1 MKAGRSDGVRKA
13 VDRKDHMMERL
24 FQTHKIR
31 WQQELNGIWDFQT
44 IQDRKLPEHYTDTM
58 SVPSCWEMTM
68 PYCRYRGLAAY
79 RRTLF
84 LDKSGNLRLLFKGVS
99 HTGLIYLDGKKVG
112 EHYNAYTPFSVV
124 VSHVEAGEH
133 VLELI
138 VDNRFTEESA
148 LHIPNDYFTYGGIT
162 RNAFWEL
169 VPDCYI
175 ERMEFEPEYRNQ
187 KWCADVRVFIR
198 NLSEDAADIDAEI
211 SCAGKTKKLRVTAE
225 AGQISKAACRMEFE
239 QVEAWSMENPRLYLL
254 KTVLC
259 LNGEKVDDLTD
270 RVGFRTVSGANRKI
284 LINEKPIFIKGVNR
298 HEDHG
303 NCGCAIPLALMD
315 ADIKLIKNMGANAVR
330 TCHYPNDE
338 LFLDLCDENGIL
350 VWEESHDRGGDAER
364 ITAPLFRK
372 QSMAVMHEML
382 EYHYN
387 HPSIIIWGCLN
398 EAASDCKEGA
408 AVYQEHL
415 DYLASDQ
422 SRLTTF
428 ASNKSIRDLCLGM
441 ESVCSFNTY
450 PYWYKDEEVSEVLS
464 AMKMRMEETGNGNKP
479 MIISEYGGGGVY
491 NFHDVMHVK
500 WSEEYQA
507 ELITKVTEELFAS
520 QMLAGVFVW
529 QFCDARICQEG
540 ERNWPMR
547 RPLSRNNKG
556 MVDEY
561 RRPKM
566 AYYALKEMF
575 ETM

>member
-1 MKAGRSDGVRKA
+1 MGK
-13 VDRKDHMMERL
+13 MERL
-24 FQTHKIR
+24 FQTHEIR
-31 WQQELNGIWDFQT
+31 KQHELNGIWDFQT
-44 IQDRKLPEHYTDTM
+44 IEEGRLPERYTDTM

-79 RRTLF
+79 RRKIELEE
-84 LDKSGNLRLLFKGVS
+84 SGNLRLLFKGIS
-99 HTGLIYLDGKKVG
+99 HTGTVFLDGKKAG

-124 VSHVEAGEH
+124 IPEVEKGEH
-133 VLELI
+133 ELEVI
-138 VDNRFTEESA
+138 VDNRFTPESA

-175 ERMEFEPEYRNQ
+175 ERMEFEPDCREGR
-187 KWCADVRVFIR
+187 WSARVSVFLK
-198 NLSEDAADIDAEI
+198 NLSETAVDAALEI
-211 SCAGKTKKLRVTAE
+211 RCAGKTEHMKASAEPEGITRVE
-225 AGQISKAACRMEFE
+225 CRMEFE
-239 QVEAWSMENPRLYLL
+239 DVNAWSMETPELYLL
-254 KTVLC
+254 KAVLY
-259 LNGEKVDDLTD
+259 LDGQKADDLVD
-270 RVGFRTVSGANRKI
+270 RAGFRTVRAMNGKI
-284 LINEKPIFIKGVNR
+284 LLNDRPVFIKGVNR

-303 NCGCAIPLALMD
+303 SCGCAIPLALMD
-315 ADIKLIKNMGANAVR
+315 ADIKLIRNLGANAVR

-364 ITAPLFRK
+364 ITALLFRK
-372 QSMAVMHEML
+372 QSMAVMHEMV

-398 EAASDCKEGA
+398 EAASDCEEGA

-415 DYLASDQ
+415 DYLAQDH

-428 ASNKSIRDLCLGM
+428 ASNKSSRDLCLGM

-450 PYWYKDEEVSEVLS
+450 PYWYKDEEVSDVLS
-464 AMKMRMEETGNGNKP
+464 AMKKRMEETGNGEKP

-507 ELITKVTEELFAS
+507 ELIKKVTGELFAS

-529 QFCDARICQEG
+529 QFCDTRISQEG

-561 RRPKM
+561 RRPKL
-566 AYYALKEMF
+566 AYYALQEMF
-575 ETM
+575 TKEGS